1 VVLVFL
7 GMLQNHVVRLLLRK
21 EWKYIPFL
29 ITLFMPGY
37 DHIIVWIF
45 FFDYEWRDVASVLVV
60 KSLLFSVIEWQQA
73 VPWIFLC
80 ILEMLVVER

>member
-1 VVLVFL
+1 MCTIATQKRTEIYSLSYYFV
-7 GMLQNHVVRLLLRK
+7 
-21 EWKYIPFL
+21 
-29 ITLFMPGY
+29 Y

-45 FFDYEWRDVASVLVV
+45 FFDNEWRDVASVLVV
-60 KSLLFSVIEWQQA
+60 KNLLFSVIEWQQA

>member
-1 VVLVFL
+1 
-7 GMLQNHVVRLLLRK
+7 
-21 EWKYIPFL
+21 
-29 ITLFMPGY
+29 MPGY
-37 DHIIVWIF
+37 DHIIVWIY